1 MELILRKKFSAVA
14 TVALGYLGT
23 ALGKNWR
30 DTAVHIIFGAFVGGL
45 ALLLAL
51 LFAGVP
57 IVGS

>member
-1 MELILRKKFSAVA
+1 MRKSFSAVA

-23 ALGKNWR
+23 ALGENWR

>member
-1 MELILRKKFSAVA
+1 MELILRKNFSAIA
-14 TVALGYLGT
+14 TGALGYLGT
-23 ALGKNWR
+23 ALGESWR
-30 DTAVHIIFGAFVGGL
+30 DTAVHIIFGAFMGGL

>member
-1 MELILRKKFSAVA
+1 LRKKFSAVA
-14 TVALGYLGT
+14 TVALGCLGT
-23 ALGKNWR
+23 ALGENWR